1 MRHAACGRTQVSI
14 VLNLWGPLVA
24 PAPHPSPTSPRVSCQ
39 HSVLAT
45 EQRFDMTRCGR
56 TFKFYDPLKIG
67 RNITFYNL
75 PLKRQRK

>member
-1 MRHAACGRTQVSI
+1 MR
-14 VLNLWGPLVA
+14 
-24 PAPHPSPTSPRVSCQ
+24 PHTSFDRFESLGALTSTSPSPTSPRVSCQ
-39 HSVLAT
+39 RSVLAT

-67 RNITFYNL
+67 RNIKFYNL